1 MATRAGDVN
10 RADADA
16 AVGEPRAQH
25 RELAG
30 APLEKYRHDLALFEP
45 DAGGIERAPCGVYV
59 RGDEPRDQAR
69 SDGEQSA
76 AAKRDVL
83 SRERRRDSGELTGLK
98 LHVDRDVSHGA
109 EAQVQDSGAFRSG
122 RFRPIAIETVAETA
136 APSAGRYA
144 D

>member
-1 MATRAGDVN
+1 MARLAADLFLAVSARRLTRACNATDLARRRRLVHF
-10 RADADA
+10 R
-16 AVGEPRAQH
+16 QH
-25 RELAG
+25 RF
-30 APLEKYRHDLALFEP
+30 RR
-45 DAGGIERAPCGVYV
+45 GGYV